1 MTRVEDSDIL
11 SDDKKIAETFN
22 AYFRNII
29 NTLSIG
35 RDKSALY
42 DIWNETDPSMPVI
55 KTYSKH
61 SSILRKRKWFK
72 YSSEISFVPV
82 DKDVI

>member
-29 NTLSIG
+29 NMLSIG

-42 DIWNETDPSMPVI
+42 DIWNETDPSMP
-55 KTYSKH
+55 S
-61 SSILRKRKWFK
+61 
-72 YSSEISFVPV
+72 
-82 DKDVI
+82 